1 MVLSTRLKD
10 ERMAGRVEG
19 RAEGRAVG
27 REEGCADTIRNT
39 VLKML
44 DIKEPLNKILL
55 IYPNLTKEEVYALAE
70 EHGLEVM
77 E

>member
-19 RAEGRAVG
+19 RAEGRAAG
-27 REEGCADTIRNT
+27 LEEGRVDAIRNT

-44 DIKEPLNKILL
+44 NIKEPLDKILL
-55 IYPNLTKEEVYALAE
+55 IYPELTKEDVYALARSN
-70 EHGLEVM
+70 GLEVV